1 MALSLGDRRLGAIL
15 LEQGYVNDTDLQKAL
30 VRHSEVGGRL
40 ADILIDSGQVG
51 EKRIARAIEEALGIP
66 LVNLL
71 VVTPEPEAIAAVR
84 PQTAQAVQAFP
95 FALEGQTLRVALVDP
110 LSSLALEALE
120 DDSGLMIEPCQALR
134 DQVLWSI
141 ATHYPELGLTPAL
154 PADAV
159 GGPKDGGR
167 LGRLLI
173 ARGLISDAQLQ
184 VALDA
189 QQQTGELLG
198 NTLLAQRVIS
208 EDQLYETLAEQA
220 SVRYLPSPRDFRPS
234 EDVLGSLLRADAL
247 KLSAVPVDESAQGVT
262 VVASDPRRRE
272 EIEALIGRPVNLI
285 LTKPSEVE
293 ALIERHYPQRG
304 RLGEQMVQQG
314 SLSRAQLRE
323 ALQVQARGGKVK
335 PLGEVILELGFAG
348 AEEIDAALQKQ
359 NAGGGRLEDTLVQS
373 GKISPEMLARSLA
386 AQLGYEYL
394 DPAQN
399 PPDPQVALMIPEA
412 TARRYAVVPMR
423 LQGPSLVVAMKDP
436 RNVFALDDLKLI
448 TGRDILPAVMAEKDI
463 VRLIERYFGNR
474 DMADLNQKLVKESN
488 ERNAKKQD
496 DLDVSAGLD
505 DNAVVRV
512 VDNLIREAALQEASD
527 IHIEPT
533 ATSVRVRYRVDGQ
546 LREQPEL
553 PRGSAQSILARIKIM
568 GNLDIAERRLP
579 QDGRVRFKKGSID
592 IDLRLST
599 LPTVYGE
606 KAVMRLLQ
614 KAENIPEIEQLGF
627 SPHNFQRYLDVT
639 DRPNGIFLITGPTG
653 SGKSFTSFS
662 TLKRIAR
669 PEKNTTTIEDP
680 IEYEIP
686 GIVQSQVNTA
696 AGMTFARA
704 LRAFLR
710 QDPDIIFVGEIRDT
724 ETAKIATEAALT
736 GHLVLATLHTNDAP
750 GAITRMEEMGV
761 EHFNISAAVA
771 GVLAQRLVR
780 RVCTECR
787 QPTNADPDVLRR
799 LGLGEDEVRG
809 AQLMRGA
816 GCPRCGGTGYKG
828 RMGIHELMVIDDPLR
843 RAIGAGQTAS
853 EIRDVALRESGMRTL
868 RQDGIEKALQ
878 GLTTLEEVLAVTS
891 S

>member
-1 MALSLGDRRLGAIL
+1 MALSIGDRRLGAIL

-30 VRHSEVGGRL
+30 VRHAEVGGRL

-71 VVTPEPEAIAAVR
+71 VVTPEAGALSAIRAE
-84 PQTAQAVQAFP
+84 TAQQVQAFP

-110 LSSLALEALE
+110 LSSVALEALE
-120 DDSGLMIEPCQALR
+120 DDSGLNIEPYQALR
-134 DQVLWSI
+134 DQVQWSI
-141 ATHYPELGLTPAL
+141 ATYYPELGLTPVL
-154 PADAV
+154 PSDT
-159 GGPKDGGR
+159 GGSRGGGKLGER
-167 LGRLLI
+167 LMD
-173 ARGLISDAQLQ
+173 RGMLTDAQLQ

-189 QQQTGELLG
+189 QQQTGEALG
-198 NTLLAQRVIS
+198 NTLVTQGVIT
-208 EDQLYETLAEQA
+208 EDQLYEVLAEQA
-220 SVRYLPSPRDFRPS
+220 GAVYLRNPRDFHPT

-247 KLSAVPVDESAQGVT
+247 RLSAVPVDETDQGIT
-262 VVASDPRRRE
+262 VIATDPRRLG
-272 EIEALIGRPVNLI
+272 EIEALLGRPVQLV
-285 LTKPSEVE
+285 LAKPRDLEG
-293 ALIERHYPQRG
+293 LIERYYPQRG

-335 PLGEVILELGFAG
+335 PLGEVIVELGFAG
-348 AEEIDAALQKQ
+348 ADEIDAALQKQ

-394 DPAQN
+394 DPVQN
-399 PPDPQVALMIPEA
+399 PPDAQVALMIPEA
-412 TARRYAVVPMR
+412 TARRYAVVPVR
-423 LQGPSLVVAMKDP
+423 LQGEALVIAMKDP

-448 TGRDILPAVMAEKDI
+448 TGREIVPAVMAEKDI
-463 VRLIERYFGNR
+463 VRLIERYFGNK
-474 DMADLNQKLVKESN
+474 DMAALNQEL
-488 ERNAKKQD
+488 AKQSSKREATREAE
-496 DLDVSAGLD
+496 LDFSAGLD

-533 ATSVRVRYRVDGQ
+533 ATSLRVRYRVDGV

-553 PRGSAQSILARIKIM
+553 PKGSAQSVLARIKIM
-568 GNLDIAERRLP
+568 GNLDIAERRIP
-579 QDGRVRFKKGSID
+579 QDGRVRFRKGSID

-614 KAENIPEIEQLGF
+614 KAENIPEVEQLGF
-627 SPHNFQRYLDVT
+627 SEHNFGRYLDVVEK
-639 DRPNGIFLITGPTG
+639 PNGIFLITGPTG

-750 GAITRMEEMGV
+750 GAITRLDEMGV
-761 EHFNISAAVA
+761 EPFNISASVV

-799 LGLGEDEVRG
+799 LGIGEAEVRG
-809 AQLMRGA
+809 AQLVRGS

-843 RAIGAGQTAS
+843 RAIGAGQTAA
-853 EIRDVALRESGMRTL
+853 ELRDVALGESGMRTL
-868 RQDGIEKALQ
+868 RQDGIEKALA